1 MRRRR
6 TLQCLLIIVA
16 CCASGLIG
24 QPAAADSG
32 PPEPYDFNGDG
43 YADLPIGVP
52 GDRAGGK
59 DGAGAVNVLYASK
72 EGLRTK
78 GAQLWSQA
86 SRGIKGTPTTY
97 ESFGDIL
104 ASGDFDC
111 DGRSDL
117 AVGNHTKVAVLYGSR
132 RGLTSRDQLVN
143 AGLSGLGDFEG
154 ITYSVEHLAA
164 GDFDR
169 DGCSE
174 LAVSGWGHV
183 AVHRGTSKG
192 LRNAVR
198 VSLPATAASAGAYLG
213 QGLAAGDL
221 TGDGMDDLVTS
232 GADRTTA
239 QGDVTGVAVIPGSA
253 LGLQT
258 SRAIR
263 YGVEDPSISKKG
275 VQLFSH
281 AFGASIA
288 IGDFNGD
295 RRQDLAIGDGRA
307 GREEGV
313 DDMLGDP
320 LYCPGF
326 MFCSGVVVV
335 LPGTPGGLSGSNA
348 EVLTKI
354 TLGNA
359 RQTGFGMAMAAGDV
373 DGDGLDDLAVHE
385 QWDVV
390 VLRGSRAGLTT
401 LGRQRWHHESPG
413 VKGRTV
419 DDEFGSFGCGGI
431 RLLDHGR
438 GRGLDLSVGSPHQK
452 AQSGAVNILY
462 GSTRGITASGDQF
475 WRQRSRNVPGAAA
488 DGDRFGGSSSC
499 YVDAG

>member
-1 MRRRR
+1 MRRRWTPR
-6 TLQCLLIIVA
+6 CLLVVVV
-16 CCASGLIG
+16 CCASGLFG
-24 QPAAADSG
+24 PPAAAGSS

-59 DGAGAVNVLYASK
+59 DGAGAVNVLYASRG
-72 EGLRTK
+72 GLRTR

-97 ESFGDIL
+97 ESFGDVL

-117 AVGNHTKVAVLYGSR
+117 AVGNNTKLAVLYGSR

-143 AGLSGLGDFEG
+143 AGLGVFEG
-154 ITYSVEHLAA
+154 TADQVEHLAA

-174 LAVSGWGHV
+174 LAVSGWGHL

-192 LRNAVR
+192 LRHAAR
-198 VSLPATAASAGAYLG
+198 VSLPAAVADPGANLG

-221 TGDGMDDLVTS
+221 TGDGIDDLVTA
-232 GADRTTA
+232 GASLTTA
-239 QGDVTGVAVIPGSA
+239 QGVFGGVAVIPGSA
-253 LGLQT
+253 LGLRA
-258 SRAIR
+258 SRAVR
-263 YGVEDPSISKKG
+263 YGEEDPGIRQAG
-275 VQLFSH
+275 GPFFSH
-281 AFGASIA
+281 VFGASLA

-326 MFCSGVVVV
+326 MVCSGVVVV
-335 LPGTPGGLSGSNA
+335 LRGTSAGLSGSNA

-354 TLGNA
+354 TMGNP
-359 RQTGFGMAMAAGDV
+359 RQAGFGMALAAGDV
-373 DGDGLDDLAVHE
+373 GGDGLDDLVVHE

-401 LGRQRWHHESPG
+401 VGRQRWHLESSG
-413 VKGRTV
+413 VKGRTA

-452 AQSGAVNILY
+452 ELSGAVFILF
-462 GSTRGITASGDQF
+462 GSGRGITASGDQL
-475 WRQRSRNVPGAAA
+475 WRQSSRGVPGAAA
-488 DGDRFGGSSSC
+488 GGDQFGGSSSC